1 MLATIIVLSILVVLL
16 ITYVILVSL
25 QKKKDTDKAYKKGAD
40 DLFSAILANGWK
52 KKVNDFNEYNK
63 CVNKSGII
71 FVGDSLTDNYN
82 VYEYYKGYD
91 VYNRGIGGDT
101 TIGLLKRM
109 NESVYDLK
117 PSIVVLLIGIND
129 FELVENSTPETIYQN
144 ISKIVSEIHKN
155 LLDTKIILE
164 SLYPVNKSDNFKIN
178 QPSVMR
184 KSNSKINE
192 VNEKIKDIPG
202 VYYLNIHDLLLD
214 DNKELKIEYTMEGLH
229 VNTFGYHFVTKII
242 KDKIEEIKHEA

>member
-63 CVNKSGII
+63 CVNKGGII
-71 FVGDSLTDNYN
+71 IEDFKFLSL
-82 VYEYYKGYD
+82 
-91 VYNRGIGGDT
+91 
-101 TIGLLKRM
+101 LLKRM

-155 LLDTKIILE
+155 LPDTKIILE
-164 SLYPVNKSDNFKIN
+164 SLYPVNKSDNLKID
-178 QPSVMR
+178 QPR
-184 KSNSKINE
+184 
-192 VNEKIKDIPG
+192 